1 MAVVVRHPS
10 KSTKESVKTLTKGE
24 NNLIPYK
31 IFIVYSSFVYFIFS
45 FQFYIDS
52 VREMRVEIECKNYPQ
67 AQGSRSKRSLR
78 RLKVNLGS
86 TNVSKRW
93 SEKFHPEVLNIDE
106 ITLVVEEEEE
116 VLGIITMEDVIDQL
130 LKVWQDFVSK
140 YVL

>member
-1 MAVVVRHPS
+1 MGITSLHS
-10 KSTKESVKTLTKGE
+10 
-24 NNLIPYK
+24 PYK
-31 IFIVYSSFVYFIFS
+31 IFIVYSFFVYFIFS

-52 VREMRVEIECKNYPQ
+52 VREVTVEIECQNYPE
-67 AQGSRSKRSLR
+67 ARGSRSKRSLR
-78 RLKVNLGS
+78 RLKVYPGS

-106 ITLVVEEEEE
+106 NTLFVEEEEE

-130 LKVWQDFVSK
+130 LKVWQAFVSK